1 MDVGTTLRT
10 ARERLGLSREALAE
24 RTRIGPAF
32 IRAIEENR
40 FERLPR
46 GIAARG
52 FLRACA
58 RELGLDPEPLV
69 RQFIEDLSPPPAAD
83 NAQPPAPAGAW
94 AAPELE
100 APHPGRTL
108 GTSLVLAVVLV
119 AGFAYLANRATSPPA
134 PPPFAGL
141 PVSGL
146 PDDAPVDAVAP
157 TGGRAEA
164 DAVTA
169 SGARA
174 VAANGSSRLRV
185 EIAPQGP
192 CWVEIRVDGQL
203 RIYRLMHAGERESFD
218 VREQLAMRVGD
229 PSAFGYTING
239 RPGRPLGRPG
249 VPATAIL
256 TPDSWE
262 PFLAGR

>member
-10 ARERLGLSREALAE
+10 ARERLGLSREALAQ
-24 RTRIGPAF
+24 RTRIGHAF
-32 IRAIEENR
+32 VQAIEENR
-40 FERLPR
+40 FDRLPG
-46 GIAARG
+46 GIVARG
-52 FLRACA
+52 FLRALA

-69 RQFIEDLSPPPAAD
+69 QQFIEDTSPPSAAD
-83 NAQPPAPAGAW
+83 HAQPPAPAGAR
-94 AAPELE
+94 AAPELDTPE
-100 APHPGRTL
+100 PGRTL
-108 GTSLVLAVVLV
+108 GTTLVLAVVLV
-119 AGFAYLANRATSPPA
+119 AGFAYLANRATSPP
-134 PPPFAGL
+134 PSPPFAGF
-141 PVSGL
+141 PEGGL
-146 PDDAPVDAVAP
+146 PEDSPVDAVAP
-157 TGGRAEA
+157 RSGRPGG

-169 SGARA
+169 GDATA
-174 VAANGSSRLRV
+174 VAADGLLRV

-192 CWVEIRVDGQL
+192 CWVEVRVDGQL

-218 VREQLAMRVGD
+218 VRELVTMRVGD
-229 PSAFGYTING
+229 PSAFAYTING